1 MTLMSGAQML
11 VRTLEDLGVDHLF
24 GYPGGAVLDIYD
36 ALLDSKKI
44 HHVLGRHEQGVAHEA
59 DGYARATG
67 KVGVC
72 LVTSGPGATNTVTAI
87 ATAYMDSIPLV
98 VITGQVGTPLIGS
111 DAFQEVD
118 TVGITRPI
126 VKHSYLCQSALDIP
140 KFLRQAFYLASSG
153 RPGPVVVDVPKDCV
167 GPSRRFEYPE
177 DQSVVMRSY
186 NPNLQGHRGQIKRAA
201 KLLSE
206 AKHPVLMV
214 GGGAVTSGAAQK
226 IRKLAHDFNLPVTS
240 TLMGLGVF
248 PGTDKLFIGMLGMHG
263 TYEANEAMDKA
274 DLVLALGVRFDDRVT
289 NNVQKFCPAA
299 KIVHV
304 DIDPA
309 SISKTVNAD
318 LPIVGDVDTVLAQLL
333 ETIAEQGLTNEK
345 SELENWWKQIE
356 QWRHLDCLRYKT
368 DEKLIQPQDVIKS
381 LYKATAGKA
390 IIATDVG
397 QHQMFVA
404 QHYKFDEPRHL
415 LTSGGLG
422 TMGYGFP
429 AAIGAKVGRPDET
442 VCLITG
448 DGSFQMNIQELSCC
462 LEFNIPVKIFILDNH
477 TLGMVRQ
484 WQRMFYRGRISSTSL
499 NSNPDFVALAKAYG
513 HEGFRVEDPAE
524 LDSAVKKALSLKDKL
539 VIVDIVCNTDA
550 MVLPMQQMRGSMG
563 DMFLNED

>member
-67 KVGVC
+67 RVGVC

-126 VKHSYLCQSALDIP
+126 VKHSYLCQSPLDIP
-140 KFLRQAFYLASSG
+140 KYLRQAFYLAASG

-177 DQSVVMRSY
+177 DQQVVMRSY
-186 NPNLQGHRGQIKRAA
+186 NPNLLGHRGQIKRAA

-214 GGGAVTSGAAQK
+214 GGGAVISKAADK
-226 IRKLAHDFNLPVTS
+226 VRKLAHDFNLPVTS

-248 PGTDKLFIGMLGMHG
+248 PGTDRQFLGMLGMHG

-289 NNVQKFCPAA
+289 NSVQKFCPAA

-318 LPIVGDVDTVLAQLL
+318 LPIVGDVDTVLGQLL
-333 ETIAEQGLTNEK
+333 ETIEEQGIVCDK
-345 SELENWWKQIE
+345 DALEGWWKQIE
-356 QWRHLDCLRYKT
+356 QWRHLDCLRYKS
-368 DEKLIQPQDVIKS
+368 DPQLIQPQDVIRS
-381 LYKATAGKA
+381 LYKATSGRA

-404 QHYKFDEPRHL
+404 QHYQFDEPRHL

-429 AAIGAKVGRPDET
+429 AAIGAKVGCPDET
-442 VCLITG
+442 VCLVTG

-462 LEFNIPVKIFILDNH
+462 LTIPRVWLSRRKIFTGI
-477 TLGMVRQ
+477 
-484 WQRMFYRGRISSTSL
+484 L
-499 NSNPDFVALAKAYG
+499 NS
-513 HEGFRVEDPAE
+513 R
-524 LDSAVKKALSLKDKL
+524 
-539 VIVDIVCNTDA
+539 
-550 MVLPMQQMRGSMG
+550 QQESS
-563 DMFLNED
+563 